1 MEKKIDIN
9 KLEDFNDIKLWVNT
23 SCPRLEGNNIVSLK
37 DIIGSK
43 LVNYHNY

>member
-1 MEKKIDIN
+1 MENEIDVA

-23 SCPRLEGNNIVSLK
+23 SCPRLEANNIVSLK

-43 LVNYHNY
+43 LVDYHSY